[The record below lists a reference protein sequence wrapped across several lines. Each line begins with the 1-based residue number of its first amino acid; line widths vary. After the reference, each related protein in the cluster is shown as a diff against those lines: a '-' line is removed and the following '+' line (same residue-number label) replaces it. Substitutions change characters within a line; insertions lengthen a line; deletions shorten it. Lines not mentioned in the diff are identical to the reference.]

1 MTISPRWLCATVA
14 FTLALAGPFA
24 TWTAAAQSLM
34 QQQRSSILNEPPS
47 GYAEPTEGD
56 AVAAGFMNVV
66 YVPGKVIICS
76 LGTLATVGV
85 LLLTFGTAHQY
96 AKSVFI
102 EGCGGDW
109 VLTADHLS
117 GKIQPKSDLE
127 Y

>member
-24 TWTAAAQSLM
+24 TWTATAQSLM
-34 QQQRSSILNEPPS
+34 QQRSSILNEPPS
-47 GYAEPTEGD
+47 GSAEPTGGD

-76 LGTLATVGV
+76 LGTLATVGI
-85 LLLTFGTAHQY
+85 LLLTFGTGHQA
-96 AKSVFI
+96 AKSTFT

-117 GKIQPKSDLE
+117 GRIQPKSDLE

>member
-14 FTLALAGPFA
+14 FTLILAGPFA
-24 TWTAAAQSLM
+24 TWTATAQSLM
-34 QQQRSSILNEPPS
+34 QQRSSILNEPPS
-47 GYAEPTEGD
+47 GSAEPTGGD

-76 LGTLATVGV
+76 LGTVATVGI
-85 LLLTFGTAHQY
+85 LLLTFGTAHQA
-96 AKSVFI
+96 AKSTFN

-117 GKIQPKSDLE
+117 GRIQPKSDLE